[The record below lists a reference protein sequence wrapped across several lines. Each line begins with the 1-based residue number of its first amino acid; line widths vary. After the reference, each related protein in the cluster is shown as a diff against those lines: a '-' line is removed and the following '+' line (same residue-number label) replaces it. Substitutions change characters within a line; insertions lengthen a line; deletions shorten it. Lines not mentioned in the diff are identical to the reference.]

1 MKIYAENIG
10 NRDFIMTKL
19 LPNYYQSRNNLS
31 LKADSLEATNKL
43 EEIKADLLKTAES
56 ISNKLK
62 QATGITMN
70 RSYQDL
76 SESR

>member
-1 MKIYAENIG
+1 MRKTLGTVILA
-10 NRDFIMTKL
+10 R
-19 LPNYYQSRNNLS
+19 PNYYQSRNNLS
-31 LKADSLEATNKL
+31 LKADSLEDTNKL